1 MLLPIF
7 TLDIH
12 EIFDHFAAV
21 SIYQTVSKKFDL
33 SAFLLVCMEMC
44 LLGSLASCGVTSKQ
58 SFFLLS
64 QLQEVKMPPGAPKNS
79 RLAGGDVKSSCLHIT
94 GRQGT

>member
-12 EIFDHFAAV
+12 EIFDSFAAV
-21 SIYQTVSKKFDL
+21 FIYRTVSKKFDL

-44 LLGSLASCGVTSKQ
+44 LLGSLAYCGVVSKRSFILQ
-58 SFFLLS
+58 SQS
-64 QLQEVKMPPGAPKNS
+64 QLLRGVETPLGAP
-79 RLAGGDVKSSCLHIT
+79 
-94 GRQGT
+94 

>member
-21 SIYQTVSKKFDL
+21 AIYRTVSKKFDL

-44 LLGSLASCGVTSKQ
+44 LLGSLASCGVSKRSYFLQ
-58 SFFLLS
+58 S
-64 QLQEVKMPPGAPKNS
+64 
-79 RLAGGDVKSSCLHIT
+79 
-94 GRQGT
+94 QG